1 MAGAFAVEGKA
12 AGGADFNSWSDA
24 EALARVLERGVMPR
38 IVPLDVSAQVTLT
51 AQAMAEGST
60 ACGSPLSVRLNK
72 AMGPY
77 MAFHRQA
84 WGIEAACH
92 PHDAVVAASLV
103 APSLFAFEPAR
114 LRVMTDGEHLGR
126 IERIEGE
133 PNAELCVGVDAAAVE
148 ALLLARLFCA
158 PALNPA

>member
-1 MAGAFAVEGKA
+1 
-12 AGGADFNSWSDA
+12 
-24 EALARVLERGVMPR
+24 MPR

-72 AMGPY
+72 ALGPY
-77 MAFHRQA
+77 MAFHRKA
-84 WGIEAACH
+84 WDVENACH

-126 IERIEGE
+126 IERIDGE